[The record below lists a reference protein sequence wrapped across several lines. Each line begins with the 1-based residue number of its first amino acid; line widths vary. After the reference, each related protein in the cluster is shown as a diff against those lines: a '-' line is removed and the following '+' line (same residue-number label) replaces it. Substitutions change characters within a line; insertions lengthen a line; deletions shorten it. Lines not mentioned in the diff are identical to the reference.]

1 MLSKSLLPLPEK
13 WHGLTD
19 VEKRY
24 RQRYLDLISNA
35 EARNVFVMRSRV
47 ITAIR
52 RFLDGREFIEVETP
66 VLLPVAAGAMAR
78 PFSTYH
84 NELEQTLY
92 LRIALELYLKR
103 LIIGG
108 LDKVYEIGRI
118 FRNEGLSVKHNPE
131 FTMLE
136 SYEAY
141 ADYNDVMAMVEQ
153 MVRSVA
159 QEVTGTLELPFGE
172 NVINLSSPWKR
183 VSLRDELHS
192 KCGVDFLDAQYRDLN
207 TLREKAKTLGVP
219 ADNEV
224 TWGRVVDN
232 LFSTFVEPTL
242 IQPTFVLDYP
252 VEISPLAKAK
262 PGDPRLV
269 ERFECFIGGME
280 VANAFTE
287 LNDPV
292 EQRKRFEEQ
301 ERMRATMG
309 DEEVE
314 RLDEDFLT
322 AMEYGMPPTGGLGMG
337 IDRLV
342 MILTNQQSIRE
353 VILFPQLKTKQGKDD
368 A

>member
-1 MLSKSLLPLPEK
+1 MVC
-13 WHGLTD
+13 H
-19 VEKRY
+19 V
-24 RQRYLDLISNA
+24 A
-35 EARNVFVMRSRV
+35 
-47 ITAIR
+47 R
-52 RFLDGREFIEVETP
+52 RFAF
-66 VLLPVAAGAMAR
+66 
-78 PFSTYH
+78 
-84 NELEQTLY
+84 TL
-92 LRIALELYLKR
+92 
-103 LIIGG
+103 
-108 LDKVYEIGRI
+108 KV
-118 FRNEGLSVKHNPE
+118 S
-131 FTMLE
+131 
-136 SYEAY
+136 
-141 ADYNDVMAMVEQ
+141 
-153 MVRSVA
+153 
-159 QEVTGTLELPFGE
+159 FGE
-172 NVINLSSPWKR
+172 NVINLASPWKR
-183 VSLRDELHS
+183 VYLRDELCS
-192 KCGVDFLDAQYRDLN
+192 KCGVDFLDPQYRDLN

-219 ADNEV
+219 ADGEM
-224 TWGRVVDN
+224 TWGRILDN
-232 LFSTFVEPTL
+232 LYSTFVEPTL

-252 VEISPLAKAK
+252 VEISPLAKGK

-301 ERMRATMG
+301 ERMRAVMG

-353 VILFPQLKTKQGKDD
+353 VILFPQLKRQIIKPEGVPPGKGFGKPTVSNGDKKD